1 MTSLDLVNP
10 KFRNVLTFF
19 QNGVQIAVQMC
30 QIYKW
35 SGASFVLGI
44 FSLQKSQ
51 KIKEDWLHFI
61 WQLFLVNFTLAK
73 MQQSCEVELV
83 HGLTALHLAAFLSEF
98 SYFDFFIA
106 AKWSGI
112 IPSLFFG
119 FFVVRK

>member
-1 MTSLDLVNP
+1 MTSLDLVNL

-83 HGLTALHLAAFLSEF
+83 HGLTALSLPAFLSEF
-98 SYFDFFIA
+98 SYFDFFVA

-112 IPSLFFG
+112 IPFLFFG
-119 FFVVRK
+119 FL

>member
-44 FSLQKSQ
+44 FSLQNPKN
-51 KIKEDWLHFI
+51 II

-83 HGLTALHLAAFLSEF
+83 HGLTTLHLAAFLSEF
-98 SYFDFFIA
+98 SYFAF
-106 AKWSGI
+106 
-112 IPSLFFG
+112 L
-119 FFVVRK
+119 